1 MRIATL
7 RSIALILCV
16 LPILPV
22 HTLAQSVAN
31 NTEAPQQQMDGDDAA
46 KPQKNST
53 PVTCGYSHIV
63 RCLKDLG
70 QDQVGIWTSPLRA
83 QPRDAIWLVPFA
95 AATGVAIHYDPQA
108 QQNLGVNQN
117 RINASKTISQFGS
130 PYATFGGAAGIYF
143 LGIAKQNEHFA
154 ETGRLG
160 AEAVLD
166 ASIVTEAIKLAT
178 NRERPYQGL
187 GQGGF
192 WPQGTRSYTLD
203 GSFISGHAA
212 ASWALA
218 RVIASQYPSRPIQI
232 GAYAFALAISASRV
246 TAREHFP
253 SDVLVGAT
261 FGYLIGGYVLHHH
274 ALEYEDLSFS
284 FAPMMDASS
293 RTYGLRLN
301 ITP

>member
-1 MRIATL
+1 MRIASV
-7 RSIALILCV
+7 RSIILILA
-16 LPILPV
+16 LPLVFPMQSR
-22 HTLAQSVAN
+22 AQDVGSTAD
-31 NTEAPQQQMDGDDAA
+31 APQQQAGGNNAG

-53 PVTCGYSHIV
+53 PATCGYSHIV

-70 QDQVGIWTSPLRA
+70 GDQASIWTCPLRA
-83 QPRDAIWLVPFA
+83 QPSDAAWLIPFG

-108 QQNLGVNQN
+108 QQDLGINPS

-130 PYATFGGAAGIYF
+130 PYATFGAAAGIYF
-143 LGIAKQNEHFA
+143 FGIAKHKEHLA

-160 AEAVLD
+160 AEAILD
-166 ASIVTEAIKLAT
+166 ASIVTEVIKLAT

-192 WPQGTRSYTLD
+192 WPRGTSSYSVD
-203 GSFISGHAA
+203 GSFPSGHAA

-218 RVIASQYPSRPIQI
+218 RVIASQYPSRPVQI
-232 GAYAFALAISASRV
+232 AAYAFAIAISASRV
-246 TAREHFP
+246 TSREHFP
-253 SDVLVGAT
+253 SDVLVGST
-261 FGYLIGGYVLHHH
+261 FGYLIGGYVIRHH
-274 ALEYEDLSFS
+274 ALEYQDWSVSFL
-284 FAPMMDASS
+284 PIMDSAS